1 MGVLWEGTSLQQP
14 HPQRSGHHNSIQASH
29 NATGGGRLRGG
40 FLQGQVSLSA
50 DLLTATPASEDPVSW
65 GMERHPA
72 VEWPQAGD
80 L

>member
-1 MGVLWEGTSLQQP
+1 
-14 HPQRSGHHNSIQASH
+14 
-29 NATGGGRLRGG
+29 
-40 FLQGQVSLSA
+40 LSA